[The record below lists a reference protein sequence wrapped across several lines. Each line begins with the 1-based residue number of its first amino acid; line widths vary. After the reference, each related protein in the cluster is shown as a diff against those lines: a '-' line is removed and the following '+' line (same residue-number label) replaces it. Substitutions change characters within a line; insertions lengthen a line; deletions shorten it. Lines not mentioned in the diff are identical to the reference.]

1 MEVDST
7 SFPQQ
12 QQQSV
17 VIGYMDPLFQV
28 ELKYCS
34 IPHILSLLNLYPHVD
49 YPTCSRIGVISG
61 EKCEELEVG
70 I

>member
-34 IPHILSLLNLYPHVD
+34 IPHILSLLNLYPHA
-49 YPTCSRIGVISG
+49 TCSRIRVISG